1 MDHSSA
7 FRFRRFLN
15 WFPLGLTYATLY
27 MGRYNFNVVKNDI
40 GAWYHLD
47 KLQMGWIATAGFWTY
62 GLAVALNGPLADRFG
77 GRKAILIG
85 AAGAAFVNLLIG
97 LMFLNGFTTHLLV
110 VMSLLWSANM
120 YFQSFGALSVV
131 KVNSTWFHVR
141 ERGIFGGIFGIMISS
156 GYFLATTIGA
166 WILSRFHWTMIWI
179 VPAGAIALMFL
190 VDYLLVRNRPSH
202 AGHTDFDTGD
212 GSNAHHAED
221 EPLPWGDLM
230 RKVFHNPVVVAL
242 IFAEFC
248 TGFVRQGVMLYFTE
262 YLAEVYQI
270 TKKTPTV
277 IPLGH
282 ILTGAWPWVVG
293 GVLGGSLGGWFVLWI
308 WRHYL
313 ESSDSKAHP
322 PRTNSMRGAW
332 KWPTATLGL
341 GAGGLLTGWI
351 FWLLGKP
358 WPLFTFSGIAFMLGG
373 ILGGLLC
380 GWMSDKLFQS
390 RRPPVAFIFYLVQV
404 LMLALLGFS
413 FGRNSF
419 GGQVWAIV
427 LLGLTAMFIF
437 GVHGML
443 SGTASMDFGGRKAA
457 ATVTGALDG
466 IQYVGSG
473 LTGFGLGWVFK
484 NYGWDGVAAHGHVP
498 GHAWVWVGCIIP
510 FSLIGAYIMTRIWKA
525 KAGSAGH

>member
-1 MDHSSA
+1 M
-7 FRFRRFLN
+7 LGV
-15 WFPLGLTYATLY
+15 PLL
-27 MGRYNFNVVKNDI
+27 
-40 GAWYHLD
+40 
-47 KLQMGWIATAGFWTY
+47 
-62 GLAVALNGPLADRFG
+62 
-77 GRKAILIG
+77 G
-85 AAGAAFVNLLIG
+85 AAGAALINLLIG
-97 LMFLNGFTTHLLV
+97 LMFLNGFTTHLLI

-166 WILSRFHWTMIWI
+166 WILSRYHWTMIWI
-179 VPAGAIALMFL
+179 VPAGAIAIMFL
-190 VDYLLVRNRPSH
+190 VDYILVRNRPSH
-202 AGHTDFDTGD
+202 AGFPDFDTGD

-221 EPLPWGDLM
+221 EPLPWADLM

-262 YLAEVYQI
+262 YLSEVYGV
-270 TKKTPTV
+270 TKVFPKLN
-277 IPLGH
+277 ILG
-282 ILTGAWPWVVG
+282 WQP
-293 GVLGGSLGGWFVLWI
+293 SLFW
-308 WRHYL
+308 
-313 ESSDSKAHP
+313 
-322 PRTNSMRGAW
+322 
-332 KWPTATLGL
+332 AT
-341 GAGGLLTGWI
+341 
-351 FWLLGKP
+351 
-358 WPLFTFSGIAFMLGG
+358 GIAFMVGG

-380 GWMSDKLFQS
+380 GWMSDRLFQS
-390 RRPPVAFIFYLVQV
+390 RRPPVAFMFYLIQV
-404 LMLALLGFS
+404 VMLILLGFS
-413 FGRNSF
+413 FGRDSF

-498 GHAWVWVGCIIP
+498 THAWVWVGCIIP
-510 FSLIGAYIMTRIWKA
+510 FSLIGAYIMTRIWNA
-525 KAGSAGH
+525 KAGSTGH